1 MNSAALTFPKGGIH
15 PLYSKQLTSDS
26 PIEELPNPASVEII
40 LGQHIGVPCE
50 PLVKKHGKVQEGDLI
65 GQVDNGLG
73 VPVHA
78 PFSGTIANVGVSSHP
93 LRVSSPSITIRAAKD
108 PEPISYLP
116 VDWSGFSRDELKTR
130 VHDAGIIGVGGAG
143 FPTYAKLSPPP
154 DVKIDTL
161 ILNGAECEPYITADH
176 RLMVEHAD
184 EVIAGAKIILK
195 ILGINKCF
203 IGIEANKPD
212 AIAAMA
218 KAAKSQTTEGTNGS
232 EQVEITVETLEVKY
246 PQGSEKQL
254 IQSITG
260 RKVPGF
266 SLPSAIGV
274 VVQNVATARSIYEA
288 VALNKPYMD
297 KVITVSGR
305 GIKRQAN
312 LKVKIGTR
320 ITDIV
325 EYLGGTTEDLKKVVL
340 GGPMM
345 GFAVSTIDMP
355 VLKTT
360 SSILFLTE
368 DEIDTRSHTNC
379 IRCGWCVEACPMGLQ
394 PNEIGV
400 YVEAGKA
407 EETERFGTMEC
418 FECGCCSYVCP
429 SKRPLVQFIKL
440 AKIELGKVK
449 AQN

>member
-1 MNSAALTFPKGGIH
+1 MNIAALTFPKGGVH
-15 PLYSKQLTSDS
+15 PPYSKKLTSDS
-26 PIEELPNPASVEII
+26 PIEEMPNPSSLEII

-50 PLVKKHGKVQEGDLI
+50 PLVKKHGKVQEGDVI

-73 VPVHA
+73 APVHA
-78 PFSGTIANVGVSSHP
+78 PFNGSIANVGVSSHP
-93 LRVSSPSITIRAAKD
+93 LRVSSPSITIRAAKE
-108 PEPISYLP
+108 PEPVNYLP
-116 VDWSGFSRDELKTR
+116 VDWSGFTREELKTK
-130 VHDAGIIGVGGAG
+130 VHDAGVIGVGGAG

-184 EVIAGAKIILK
+184 EVITGAKIILK
-195 ILGINKCF
+195 ILGINKCA

-212 AIAAMA
+212 AIAAMTE
-218 KAAKSQTTEGTNGS
+218 AANGS
-232 EQVEITVETLEVKY
+232 EQVEITVNTLEVKY

-274 VVQNVATARSIYEA
+274 VVQNVATARAIHDA
-288 VALNKPYMD
+288 VVLNKPYID
-297 KVITVSGR
+297 KVVTVSGR

-312 LKVKIGTR
+312 LKVKIGTN
-320 ITDIV
+320 IKDIV
-325 EYLGGTTEDLKKVVL
+325 EYLGGTTDELKKVVL

-345 GFAVSTIDMP
+345 GFAVSTFDMP

-360 SSILFLTE
+360 SSILFLTD
-368 DEIDTRSHTNC
+368 DEIDDRPHSNC
-379 IRCGWCVEACPMGLQ
+379 IRCGWCVEVCPMGLQ

-400 YVEAGKA
+400 YVEAGMA

-440 AKIELGKVK
+440 AKMELRK
-449 AQN
+449 